1 MALSASRCEISY
13 RRGAVKDCDW
23 IRRVVN
29 SSGFLLYEGLDDAP
43 TEELYDAQW
52 AGIWAE
58 RLASSDQIYVVAET
72 ERYPG
77 HKQLVAV
84 ARMQRKRP
92 KMQMTQSVVAL
103 LEQYGGGLGAAV
115 VAGEAYKSEP
125 CEFHRDAEDPVVG
138 TVYDAELMSLFVAK
152 EFQGMGI
159 GSTAF
164 RLVAQLAAEQFG
176 PTAFCWS
183 VDEEAVR
190 LFYTKNGGV
199 PVGLHQDSHRRNRF
213 GMAFAFDVATIPPPH
228 PDVVAQ
234 LRTNEAEETEKA
246 SKTRTWDSTTRSW
259 TWIATESQPAPKASA
274 LQLCMGV
281 SLSALMLAVGA
292 RVLRS
297 RRQ

>member
-1 MALSASRCEISY
+1 VFHSGASGWGVAPRVHTMALAPYSCQISY

-29 SSGFLLYEGLDDAP
+29 SSGCLLYEGLSDAP
-43 TEELYDAQW
+43 TEALYDAQW
-52 AGIWAE
+52 SGIWAE
-58 RLASSDQIYVVAET
+58 RLVSSDQIYVVAET

-103 LEQYGGGLGAAV
+103 LEKYGGGVGSAVAASK
-115 VAGEAYKSEP
+115 AHESEP
-125 CEFHRDAEDPVVG
+125 REFHTQAEDPAVG

-164 RLVAQLAAEQFG
+164 RLVTQLAAEQFG
-176 PTAFCWS
+176 PKAFCWS
-183 VDEEAVR
+183 VDEEAAR
-190 LFYTKNGGV
+190 SFYAKKHGGV
-199 PVGLHQDSHRRNRF
+199 PIGLHQDSKNRHRF
-213 GMAFAFDVATIPPPH
+213 GMAFAFDATAMPTPN
-228 PDVVAQ
+228 PDAVAQ
-234 LRTNEAEETEKA
+234 LRMADAEVAQTTG
-246 SKTRTWDSTTRSW
+246 KTTKWDSG
-259 TWIATESQPAPKASA
+259 ASA
-274 LQLCMGV
+274 QLVIGV
-281 SLSALMLAVGA
+281 SLSALALVIGA

-297 RRQ
+297 RH